1 MLLFAVLFLANQ
13 ISAADYYW
21 VHPGTA
27 SANWGDAANWRTTS
41 GGGTAHATPPTA
53 ADNVFFDANSFAVAG
68 RTVVVNVAAVCA
80 NMVWTGAT
88 NAPTFAINNPLTIHG
103 NLTFI
108 TGMTVSGTGVVTF
121 TGANPQTIT
130 MAGRT
135 FGGDVFWTK
144 DTGSTATLADAFA
157 TNGAFILQQDGDFAS
172 ASQNIT
178 CQRFEMVN
186 VGTANMGTSTIN
198 ITGAS
203 NTPPS
208 LDLSGGGTIT
218 LATATLNFSNTTGG
232 TTTRLVL
239 GDNARNNGNIAIA
252 GAAALKNV
260 IMEGSENHQI
270 VALNIGSNVNFSQ
283 STPGFNY
290 TYNSI
295 TVAASTVA
303 GAGVNFESTTAVT
316 GTTTVGNLNAVTFKG
331 GNTSLTGAVSFGNG
345 NTVSFQ
351 NTGTVVFGNTA
362 TLTATAATTPP
373 STLTFANT
381 VTNVTH
387 TGTVTLGGVAGSTI
401 QYNNTGTVTFSGQTN
416 LTGANA
422 PNFNT
427 LTFANSVTNVTH
439 NQVVNYGAR
448 ANVTYNN
455 TGNVAFNNNLI
466 GGNSNTV
473 QFNNAGTVTVTGT
486 TNFASGAVPAT
497 SVTFAATVTN
507 VTHTGAATF
516 GGTAGSTV
524 QYSNTG
530 SVLFSG
536 NTTLTSANAPNSN
549 NLTFAN
555 SVTTVSHRG
564 NVSFN
569 NRALVNYNNSGIVQ
583 VRTTAPTSGINFNAG
598 ANTQVNLNN
607 TNNFIVSG
615 NVDFG
620 TGSVL
625 TCNNTGNVD
634 FGDSDAAVETFRL
647 QATSTLNVNATVQNV
662 RFWGNIIGAG
672 DNNTTFNFQQIGDL
686 QIDQDVLVGNT
697 VSFTTNASVK
707 NVSIGRDVTFGTDAT
722 FTMNNNGAFT
732 IGQNTTFGNNANINF
747 GGTVTNAV
755 LSSNLSL
762 GSNNKATF
770 GNAGNVEI
778 YGDVTYNGGGSNIQY
793 NNGGTVDFGGTVT
806 GTGITGTLAVTFAN
820 GGSTAYNDA
829 VTLTTA
835 AGPGNSI
842 TYLFAGSQTANISA
856 DFTATGAC
864 DNLITLGRTGSGS
877 ALLNLTAVP
886 PHRNW
891 VRVSVSNIDASSI
904 ANNIRAYAYTDGGGN
919 SGIDFKNNSTSANR
933 TLYWVAGDPARTA
946 TTNTLWS
953 NANNWSFEPDEFI
966 PAVCI
971 PTVAD
976 SVVFG
981 HHDISFSPARATVD
995 VDGNYAVAG
1004 MRWSATDVTPANPIL
1019 RSIGGTTRA
1028 LTIAGAF
1035 DCYRAAGAVTFQ
1047 NESAANRLN
1056 FTFTGARRTPANGWN
1071 EIRSGGVNFPR
1082 EVVFNGNANNTRW
1095 RLIDNFS
1102 ARIDAGANPVN
1113 NGSVYLQRGVFDTN
1127 GQNLILGRFNANRFG
1142 STGAP
1147 YVNTD
1152 FTSPRELIISGN
1164 SRWTIQGR
1172 TGGITAGSVPDNPAM
1187 DLRGNGF
1194 VFNTPSP
1201 ASYWYFS
1208 GANNDSTANTEG
1220 QWVEINLA
1228 RSANVAR
1235 EVPNIGVGYRHT
1247 DIDFHVDN
1255 QLTPFYFRELRL
1267 SNTPA
1272 PPNRQIYIQ
1281 TWNDNSPQ
1289 LIFKGLVDFGNNT
1302 NVNPNN
1308 NVGTVIRGPHLPPAD
1323 AAWSNI
1329 SRFEKQVIIGNNSQ
1343 VPFWGNYRFDG
1354 PITVGELSRVWF
1366 SRNNG
1371 GELTAPLGNR
1381 YRFNDNVTLGKA
1393 SIAYFYGRIEWP
1405 IAGKTLS
1412 IGEDALAYVGD
1423 VPSTITFPTEY
1434 GNNTW
1439 QNIVL
1444 GHQGR
1449 LILNNGEGGG
1459 VNVENNII
1467 ANLTFGEFSVVEL
1480 NTEVNLTN
1488 GSSNPQTRITGTM
1501 SASFSGACS
1510 SWATLRSIV
1519 DGKQADLIVN
1529 SAQTINA
1536 LVVKDVKV
1544 VENVPGIDLTV
1555 NAGADAGNN
1564 SGTSSLLFTGA
1575 RLGRNF
1581 YWVGGTNKN
1590 KTLNTFRK
1598 ISDTNYDGIPDD
1610 NGDNVLWSNPANW
1623 YSEDG
1628 TLPRRTTLT
1637 AAMIAADNQCIP
1649 TIIDNVYFL
1658 DDSFKGGNNTG
1669 SIFQNRRNVL
1679 VDIPQA
1685 QARNF
1690 EWYITAAA
1698 FTPSGNTGAGFIANC
1713 TVCGGPA
1720 RFTNEQQPILPTTE
1734 IQIAGNLR
1742 WVAPG
1747 GTLSTDVLPISETVL
1762 RNDFI
1767 ARFSFIGSGTPQS
1780 GPGTGPTV
1788 HTIESNGQRFAGE
1801 VLFDNRYSTWTPIDP
1816 MDLNS
1821 HRHQTSY
1828 PVPPATVPGAA
1839 TPWSRASII
1848 INQGALD
1855 MGSAA
1860 YKAGTPRRINL
1871 EGDWTIS
1878 ALFEHAHFDASTSE
1892 VVFDGSANGAANANN
1907 ANIIMNENIRIPAP
1921 AQPVNSPTNDPNRDY
1936 DPTRRRF
1943 YDLTINKRQND
1954 WDVRVLNSPVSVL
1967 RNIYVQQGR
1976 LWDNDEGGSVPMQI
1990 KGKISGTGTFRMDG
2004 GTTLNLGSSTWA
2016 GVNNRYGAPA
2026 YNWGTE
2032 FPAAVNGY
2040 PTTFP
2045 LGYTK
2050 ADITLAATSNVRYWQ
2065 NGHQNVSIVP
2075 DYGNIEFF
2083 GHTAPTDFGTNW
2095 DNLRKRH
2102 LMREN
2107 VTGNVN
2113 YAGGNHSPGAAS
2125 VPVFTPTNGGTLTVQ
2140 GNWAQNGGIDFLDN
2154 GNQINLTGANPT
2166 FTVGAWAILT
2176 LGSGLDALSLDALN
2190 RTVPLVNHATT
2201 FPTGTPTLVL
2211 DDNSIVN
2218 YNAGAD
2224 QTVKGLNGGGNADY
2238 GHLLIA
2244 NRDRS
2249 TAAPLPSLVRKTLDA
2264 AVNVRGQLRIY
2275 PNAHLMDNGNQITM
2289 TAGGRLHM
2297 YRVLPAVNNGT
2308 VAANINGL
2316 LDLYDLR
2323 TLPTNNGVTTGSHF
2337 TMINSESRLT
2347 LGNATTATTFP
2358 ANVPNTNVFLQ
2369 GRTTI
2374 VYNAG
2379 IPQNIR
2385 TFTDASDSTRIYSN
2399 LVLVNPAASATAPIN
2414 KTAVQETDS
2423 GAAAQAANA
2432 AGDATVNFQMKGDL
2446 IIAPNNSFVD
2456 NGYQVRDAKNVNNE
2470 GLFRM
2475 PVLKATAD
2483 AITPTGGRT
2492 TLAGGSNT
2500 TGVNG
2505 VSRII
2510 LGTATIATQFPA
2522 NFVDAEINFE
2532 IAPASGLYG
2541 NVVYNSGR
2549 RQTIRALNDNTGGSV
2564 RTYANLTL
2572 TNPSDVPNGPVPKT
2586 SGGSFR
2592 VRGTITI
2599 NPNNNLRLVNGH
2611 VITPTVVS
2619 SSVPRLHMFSAVAT
2633 ATSGTAIAHN
2643 DQNIGGAGAVNGPAI
2658 FTLGNRDNG
2667 NGIFPV
2673 FPAYN
2678 ATHLFLEQGTTIA
2691 YNFSN
2696 NASTVASPANQNV
2709 QALGNAADAQA
2720 TYANLWL
2727 TAPQTVA
2734 NRPNEVVSKTI
2745 VAGTVTG
2752 GGATGFTQN
2761 RVRGSLVI
2769 APLVNLVD
2777 GGIQINGTGS
2787 AAQDFRMFATTAS
2800 TIAYM
2805 NTAAAHGLPS
2815 LPASYAPTAVFES
2828 IAYGTGSILYGAGS
2842 APTAASDGA
2851 SALTLGNP
2859 TTATLFPTFTGA
2871 NGFVDANIQMDADT
2885 YVRYNAGVAQTIRGL
2900 FGATLGALNN
2910 YANVELV
2917 NPAATGTAVK
2927 TLNGDMRI
2935 RGNLMVGGRVA
2946 GNRFL
2951 TTINYASF
2959 GQPNE
2964 LATANNNINI
2974 QGNWIVFSTGNRN
2987 TLNSTFDFSGTAN
3000 TINNLFTV
3008 GTGTVTFEGG
3018 NRAQILAS
3026 GSVVSGTGT
3035 GFTQTVSNRFH
3046 NVVINKGTAGSVNGR
3061 TVYLREDPML
3071 IQQTATFTNGFFWS
3085 NADGTENS
3093 GTPNRQDDD
3102 NQITFLNNPG
3112 VIQVLGPGTFAG
3124 AQGPHNNS
3132 YVVGAVRK
3140 IGTSATAASAVGGAN
3155 TFDFPIG
3162 HTPFVTGAL
3171 PDTWLGRGY
3180 YYAPSGVLDLTA
3192 NHDFVGRY
3200 YGTNANL
3207 AGTTIP
3213 AGIRPQDLTNAGAG
3227 SHYPTNVKQPSLR
3240 FINES
3245 EFWTIDYSNKT
3256 GPATPSGL
3264 AFRAKLSW
3272 DSSPNRTA
3280 VNTSFSSAPLKVAHW
3295 TNKGSGLMWYDEGRS
3310 AALGTEADGR
3320 GVQVSLSTT
3329 YNGPFNNADDAVSIL
3344 PIELVSFKARAVDA
3358 EGDLGK
3364 VEITWQTA
3372 WERDNDYFEVEKS
3385 RDGVNFQS
3393 IARVLP
3399 KGNNGFSNSIQNYVH
3414 YDEQPWLGKN
3424 YYRLKQVDF
3433 DGTTTYS
3440 KIEVV
3445 IFERSALAPTAGKM
3459 EVYPN
3464 PFASNSQSL
3473 KVVLPAGGVGAGWL
3487 VLWDMAGREMYRE
3500 RIEEGQT
3507 QLEIIPEETQ
3517 GKLTNGA
3524 YIIRAIGRDKAFT
3537 AKVVV
3542 E

>member
-21 VHPGTA
+21 VHPSAA
-27 SANWGDAANWRTTS
+27 SANWSDVANWRTTS
-41 GGGTAHATPPTA
+41 GGATAHATPPTA
-53 ADNVFFDANSFAVAG
+53 ADNVFFDANSFTVAG
-68 RTVVVNVAAVCA
+68 RTVVVDVAAVCA
-80 NMVWTGAT
+80 NMNWTGAA

-108 TGMTVSGTGVVTF
+108 TNMTVSGTGVVTF
-121 TGANPQTIT
+121 TGGASQMIT
-130 MAGRT
+130 MAGQT

-157 TNGAFILQQDGDFAS
+157 INGAFVLQQDGNFVS
-172 ASQNIT
+172 NNQNIT

-203 NTPPS
+203 NAPPS
-208 LDLSGGGTIT
+208 LDLSGGGTII

-232 TTTRLVL
+232 TTTRLIL
-239 GDNARNNGNIAIA
+239 GDNARNNGNITIA

-283 STPGFNY
+283 NTAGFNY

-295 TVAASTVA
+295 TVAASTVP
-303 GAGVNFESTTAVT
+303 GAGVNFESTTTVT
-316 GTTTVGNLNAVTFKG
+316 GTTTVGNRNAVTFKG

-351 NTGTVVFGNTA
+351 NTGTVTFGSTV
-362 TLTATAATTPP
+362 TLTATAVTTPA
-373 STLTFANT
+373 STLTFTNT

-387 TGTVTLGGVAGSTI
+387 TG
-401 QYNNTGTVTFSGQTN
+401 
-416 LTGANA
+416 
-422 PNFNT
+422 
-427 LTFANSVTNVTH
+427 NV
-439 NQVVNYGAR
+439 N
-448 ANVTYNN
+448 
-455 TGNVAFNNNLI
+455 
-466 GGNSNTV
+466 
-473 QFNNAGTVTVTGT
+473 
-486 TNFASGAVPAT
+486 
-497 SVTFAATVTN
+497 
-507 VTHTGAATF
+507 F
-516 GGTAGSTV
+516 GGPAGSTV
-524 QYSNTG
+524 QYINTG
-530 SVLFSG
+530 TILFNG
-536 NTTLTSANAPNSN
+536 TTTLTSANAPNFN
-549 NLTFAN
+549 NLTFGN

-569 NRALVNYNNSGIVQ
+569 NRAIVNYNNSGIVE

-598 ANTQVNLNN
+598 TFTQVTLNN

-620 TGSVL
+620 ANSVL
-625 TCNNTGNVD
+625 TCNNTGNVN
-634 FGDSDAAVETFRL
+634 FGDNDTAVESFRL
-647 QATSTLNVNATVQNV
+647 QANATLNVNTTVQNV
-662 RFWGNIIGAG
+662 RFWGDIIGLG

-686 QIDQDVLVGNT
+686 QIDRDVSVGNT
-697 VSFTTNASVK
+697 VLFTTNANVK
-707 NVSIGRDVTFGTDAT
+707 NVSIGRDVTFGTNAT

-732 IGQNTTFGNNANINF
+732 VGRNTTFGNNANINLQ
-747 GGTVTNAV
+747 GTVTNAV
-755 LSSNLSL
+755 LSGNLNL
-762 GSNNKATF
+762 GSNNNATF
-770 GNAGNVEI
+770 GNAGNINISGNVI
-778 YGDVTYNGGGSNIQY
+778 YNGGSSNIEY
-793 NNGGTVDFGGTVT
+793 NNGGTVNFGGTVT
-806 GTGITGTLAVTFAN
+806 SMGITGTLAVTFAN
-820 GGSTAYNDA
+820 GGTTTYNDA

-835 AGPGNSI
+835 AGAGNSI
-842 TYLFAGSQTANISA
+842 TYLFAGGRTANINA
-856 DFTATGAC
+856 NFTATGAC
-864 DNLITLGRTGSGS
+864 DNLVTLGRTGSGS
-877 ALLNLTAVP
+877 AILNLAAVP

-891 VRVSVSNIDASSI
+891 VRVSVSNLDASSI
-904 ANNIRAYAYTDGGGN
+904 AGNIRAYAYTDGGGN
-919 SGIDFKNNSTSANR
+919 SGIDFRNNSTSANR

-946 TTNTLWS
+946 ATNTLWS

-1019 RSIGGTTRA
+1019 HSIGGTTRT

-1035 DCYRAAGAVTFQ
+1035 DCYRAAGAITFQ

-1056 FTFTGARRTPANGWN
+1056 FIFTGAARTPANGWN

-1082 EVVFNGNANNTRW
+1082 EVVFNGNADNTRW

-1113 NGSVYLQRGVFDTN
+1113 NGSMYLQRGVFNTN
-1127 GQNLILGRFNANRFG
+1127 GQNLILGRFNAHRYG

-1147 YVNTD
+1147 YVGVT
-1152 FTSPRELIISGN
+1152 FAAPRELIIQGN
-1164 SRWTIQGR
+1164 SHWTIQGR
-1172 TGGITAGSVPDNPAM
+1172 TGVLTAGSVPDDPAI
-1187 DLRGNGF
+1187 DLRGVDF
-1194 VFNTPSP
+1194 TFNTPSP

-1208 GANNDSTANTEG
+1208 GANNDITANTEG
-1220 QWVEINLA
+1220 IWVEINLG
-1228 RSANVAR
+1228 RSANVSR
-1235 EVPNIGVGYRHT
+1235 EVPSIGVGYRHT
-1247 DIDFHVDN
+1247 DIDFHIDG
-1255 QLTPFYFRELRL
+1255 QPTPFHFRELRL
-1267 SNTPA
+1267 SNTPT

-1281 TWNDNSPQ
+1281 TWNDYNPQ
-1289 LIFKGLVDFGNNT
+1289 LIFKGLVDFGDNT
-1302 NVNPNN
+1302 NLNPNHFE
-1308 NVGTVIRGPHLPPAD
+1308 GTVIRGPHISPPD
-1323 AAWSNI
+1323 MTWSNV
-1329 SRFEKQVIIGNNSQ
+1329 SRFEKAVIIGNNSQ

-1354 PITVGELSRVWF
+1354 PVTIGELSRVWF

-1371 GELTAPLGNR
+1371 GELSAPAGNY

-1393 SIAYFYGRIEWP
+1393 SIAYFYGRINWP
-1405 IAGKTLS
+1405 IPGTTFS
-1412 IGEDALAYVGD
+1412 IGNNALAYVGD
-1423 VPSTITFPTEY
+1423 VPSAISFPTEY

-1444 GHQGR
+1444 GQEGR

-1459 VNVENNII
+1459 GIVENNII

-1480 NTEVNLTN
+1480 NTEVNLSN
-1488 GSSNPQTRITGTM
+1488 ASSNPRTRITGTM
-1501 SASFSGACS
+1501 SASFIGACS
-1510 SWATLRSIV
+1510 TWATLRSVV
-1519 DGKQADLIVN
+1519 DGKQADLILN
-1529 SAQTINA
+1529 NAQTINA
-1536 LVVKDVKV
+1536 LVVKDVNV
-1544 VENVPGIDLTV
+1544 VENVAGIDLTV

-1564 SGTSSLLFTGA
+1564 AGATSLTFTGV
-1575 RLGRNF
+1575 RSGRNF

-1598 ISDTNYDGIPDD
+1598 ISDTDYDGIPDD

-1623 YSEDG
+1623 YTEPA
-1628 TLPRRTTLT
+1628 TNPVLT
-1637 AAMIAADNQCIP
+1637 SLTEAQIMQNNQCVP

-1658 DDSFKGGNNTG
+1658 DDSFRGGIQSTN
-1669 SIFQNRRNVL
+1669 FFRHRRRVI

-1690 EWYITAAA
+1690 IWNLTSAAAMNASGIVTTPGNFVTGTAA
-1698 FTPSGNTGAGFIANC
+1698 T
-1713 TVCGGPA
+1713 GPA
-1720 RFTNEQQPILPTTE
+1720 IFTNEQQPILPTTE
-1734 IQIAGNLR
+1734 IQIAGDLR
-1742 WVAPG
+1742 WAAPG
-1747 GTLSTDVLPISETVL
+1747 GPLSTDAVGDPNLTTMETIL

-1767 ARFSFIGSGTPQS
+1767 SRFSFIGSGMPHT

-1801 VLFDNRYSTWTPIDP
+1801 VFFDNRYSTWTPIDP

-1828 PVPPATVPGAA
+1828 PTPPATIPGLPTA
-1839 TPWSRASII
+1839 WSRASII

-1855 MGSAA
+1855 MGSSA
-1860 YKAGTPRRINL
+1860 YKFGMPRRINL
-1871 EGDWTIS
+1871 EGDWIIS
-1878 ALFEHAHFDASTSE
+1878 GLFDHAHFDNGESE
-1892 VVFDGSANGAANANN
+1892 VVFDGSVNSTADAND

-1921 AQPVNSPTNDPNRDY
+1921 VQPVSRPVNDPNENY

-1954 WDVRVLNSPVSVL
+1954 WDVRILNSPVSVL

-1990 KGKISGTGTFRMDG
+1990 KGKISNTGTFRMDG

-2016 GVNNRYGAPA
+2016 GVTNRYGAPT

-2075 DYGNIEFF
+2075 DYGNIEF
-2083 GHTAPTDFGTNW
+2083 GSSSYATPTGFSTNW
-2095 DNLRKRH
+2095 LRLRKRH

-2113 YAGGNHSPGAAS
+2113 YAGGNHAPGAAS
-2125 VPVFTPTNGGTLTVQ
+2125 VPVSTPTYGGTLTVQ
-2140 GNWAQNGGIDFLDN
+2140 GNWTQNGGIDFLDN
-2154 GNQINLTGANPT
+2154 GNQINLTGAAPT

-2201 FPTGTPTLVL
+2201 FPTGTPTIVL
-2211 DDNSIVN
+2211 DANSIVN

-2224 QTVKGLNGGGNADY
+2224 QIVRGLNGGGNEDY

-2249 TAAPLPSLVRKTLDA
+2249 TTSPLPSLVRKTIDGPTT
-2264 AVNVRGQLRIY
+2264 VRGQLRIY
-2275 PNAHLMDNGNQITM
+2275 PNAHLIDNGYQINM
-2289 TAGGRLHM
+2289 TATSRLHM
-2297 YRVLPAVNNGT
+2297 YRVLPARNNGHT
-2308 VAANINGL
+2308 ATDTIAANLNGWR
-2316 LDLYDLR
+2316 DLYNLR
-2323 TLPTNNGVTTGSHF
+2323 SMLVTDAVVATPTLH
-2337 TMINSESRLT
+2337 TMLNSESRLS
-2347 LGNATTATTFP
+2347 LGNATTPTTFP
-2358 ANVPNTNVFLQ
+2358 ANVPNANVFLQ

-2374 VYNAG
+2374 VYSAG
-2379 IPQNIR
+2379 VPQNIR
-2385 TFTDASDSTRIYSN
+2385 TFTDDSDTTRIYSN
-2399 LVLVNPAASATAPIN
+2399 LVLVNPSAGATAPIN
-2414 KTAVQETDS
+2414 KTAVQQAGS

-2432 AGDATVNFQMKGDL
+2432 TTGDATVNFQLKGDL

-2470 GLFRM
+2470 GFFRM
-2475 PVLKATAD
+2475 PVLKSTAD

-2500 TGVNG
+2500 TGANG
-2505 VSRII
+2505 VSRIM
-2510 LGTATIATQFPA
+2510 LGTANIATSFPV
-2522 NFVDAEINFE
+2522 NFGGASDAEIDFE

-2549 RQTIRALNDNTGGSV
+2549 RQTIRALNQTNSI

-2572 TNPSDVPNGPVPKT
+2572 TNPSNVPNGPVPKN
-2586 SGGSFR
+2586 SQGSFR

-2599 NPNNNLRLVNGH
+2599 NPNNNLRLISSH
-2611 VITPTVVS
+2611 AITPTVVS
-2619 SSVPRLHMFSAVAT
+2619 SSVPRLHMFSSVAT

-2658 FTLGNRDNG
+2658 FTIGNRDGG
-2667 NGIFPV
+2667 NSSFPV

-2678 ATHLFLEQGTTIA
+2678 ATHLFLEQGTTVV
-2691 YNFSN
+2691 YNFAS
-2696 NASTVASPANQNV
+2696 NASTVSTPANQNV
-2709 QALGNAADAQA
+2709 QALGNTTDAQA

-2727 TAPQTVA
+2727 TSPQATL
-2734 NRPNEVVSKTI
+2734 PNEVISKTI
-2745 VAGTVTG
+2745 IAGTVTG
-2752 GGATGFTQN
+2752 GTPTGFTQN

-2769 APLVNLVD
+2769 APLANLVD
-2777 GGIQINGTGS
+2777 NGIQINGTGS
-2787 AAQDFRMFATTAS
+2787 APQDFRMFATTAA

-2805 NTAAAHGLPS
+2805 NTAAAHGLAS
-2815 LPASYAPTAVFES
+2815 LPASYAANAVFES
-2828 IAYGTGSILYGAGS
+2828 IAYGHTSTLYGASG
-2842 APTAASDGA
+2842 APTAASNGA
-2851 SALTLGNP
+2851 SALTLGNA
-2859 TTATLFPTFTGA
+2859 TTATLFPTFTGT
-2871 NGFVDANIQMDADT
+2871 NGFVDANIQMDANT
-2885 YVRYNAGVAQTIRGL
+2885 YVRYNAGVNQTIRGL
-2900 FGATLGALNN
+2900 FGTTLGASNN

-2917 NPAATGTAVK
+2917 NPATTGTAVK
-2927 TLNGDMRI
+2927 TLNGAVRI

-2946 GNRFL
+2946 GDRFL
-2951 TTINYASF
+2951 PTINYASF
-2959 GQPNE
+2959 GQANE
-2964 LATANNNINI
+2964 LVTANNNINI

-2987 TLNSTFDFSGTAN
+2987 TLNSTFDFSGTTN
-3000 TINNLFTV
+3000 TIDNLFTA
-3008 GTGTVTFEGG
+3008 GTSTVTFEGD

-3035 GFTQTVSNRFH
+3035 AFTQTVSNRFY
-3046 NVVINKGTAGSVNGR
+3046 NVVINKGTAGTVNGR

-3093 GTPNRQDDD
+3093 GTVNRQDDD

-3112 VIQVLGPGTFAG
+3112 VTQVLGPGTFAG

-3140 IGTSATAASAVGGAN
+3140 IGTSATAASAVGGDN

-3200 YGTNANL
+3200 YGTNPNL

-3213 AGIRPQDLTNAGAG
+3213 AGIRPQDLTSPGTG

-3256 GPATPSGL
+3256 GHATPSGL

-3310 AALGTEADGR
+3310 AALGTEVDGR

-3329 YNGPFNNADDAVSIL
+3329 YNGPFNNADDAISIL
-3344 PIELVSFKARAVDA
+3344 PIELVSFKARAVA
-3358 EGDLGK
+3358 SEGDLGK

-3393 IARVLP
+3393 IARVSP

-3473 KVVLPAGGVGAGWL
+3473 KVVLPAGGIGAGWL
-3487 VLWDMAGREMYRE
+3487 VLWDMAGREMYRK

>member
-1 MLLFAVLFLANQ
+1 MLLFVVSFLANQ

-21 VHPGTA
+21 VHPGTP
-27 SANWGDAANWRTTS
+27 SANWSDAANWRTTS
-41 GGGTAHATPPTA
+41 GGAIAHAAPPTA
-53 ADNVFFDANSFAVAG
+53 ADNVFFDNNSFTTTG
-68 RTVVVNVAAVCA
+68 LTVEVDLPATCA
-80 NMVWTGAT
+80 HMIWTGAT
-88 NAPTFAINNPLTIHG
+88 NSPTFAINNPLTIHG

-108 TGMTVSGTGVVTF
+108 TSMTVSGTGTVTF

-130 MAGRT
+130 MAGQA
-135 FGGDVFWTK
+135 FGGNVFWTK
-144 DTGSTATLADAFA
+144 GIGSTATLADAF
-157 TNGAFILQQDGDFAS
+157 TTYGAFVLNQGGDFAS
-172 ASQNIT
+172 ANQNIA
-178 CQRFEMVN
+178 CQRFEIIS

-208 LDLSGGGTIT
+208 LDLSGSGTIN
-218 LATATLNFSNTTGG
+218 LANATLNFSNTTGG

-239 GDNARNNGNIAIA
+239 GANARNNGNITIA
-252 GAAALKNV
+252 GAAALKHA
-260 IMEGSENHQI
+260 IIEGASNHQI
-270 VALNIGSNVNFSQ
+270 EALNIGSNVDFSQ
-283 STPGFNY
+283 STAGFNY
-290 TYNSI
+290 TYSSI
-295 TVAASTVA
+295 IVAASTVA

-316 GTTTVGNLNAVTFKG
+316 GATTVGNLNAVTFKG
-331 GNTSLTGAVSFGNG
+331 GNISLTGAVSFGNG

-351 NTGTVVFGNTA
+351 NSGTVVFSNTT
-362 TLTATAATTPP
+362 TLTATTATTPP
-373 STLTFANT
+373 STLTFAGT

-387 TGTVTLGGVAGSTI
+387 M
-401 QYNNTGTVTFSGQTN
+401 
-416 LTGANA
+416 
-422 PNFNT
+422 
-427 LTFANSVTNVTH
+427 
-439 NQVVNYGAR
+439 
-448 ANVTYNN
+448 
-455 TGNVAFNNNLI
+455 GNV
-466 GGNSNTV
+466 
-473 QFNNAGTVTVTGT
+473 
-486 TNFASGAVPAT
+486 
-497 SVTFAATVTN
+497 
-507 VTHTGAATF
+507 TF
-516 GGTAGSTV
+516 GGIAGSTV
-524 QYSNTG
+524 QYNNTG
-530 SVLFSG
+530 SVSFNG
-536 NTTLTSANAPNSN
+536 TTTLISASSPNFN
-549 NLTFAN
+549 NLTFGN
-555 SVTTVSHRG
+555 SVTTVSHIS
-564 NVSFN
+564 NLSFN
-569 NRALVNYNNSGIVQ
+569 NRAIVNYNNSNIVQ
-583 VRTTAPTSGINFNAG
+583 VKTMALTSGVNFNAG
-598 ANTQVNLNN
+598 ANTQVTLNN
-607 TNNFIVSG
+607 TGNFVVSG
-615 NVDFG
+615 NVNFG
-620 TGSVL
+620 INSVL
-625 TCNNTGNVD
+625 TCNNTGDVD
-634 FGDSDAAVETFRL
+634 FGDSDTAVETFRL
-647 QATSTLNVNATVQNV
+647 QNNSTLNVNATVQNV
-662 RFWGNIIGAG
+662 RFWGDITSSTT
-672 DNNTTFNFQQIGDL
+672 DNNTTFNFQQVGNL

-697 VSFTTNASVK
+697 VSFTTNANVK
-707 NVSIGRDVTFGTDAT
+707 NVSIGRDVIFSKDAT

-732 IGQNTTFGNNANINF
+732 IGQHTTFHDNANINF

-755 LSSNLSL
+755 LSGNLSL

-770 GNAGNVEI
+770 SNAGKVDV

-793 NNGGTVDFGGTVT
+793 KNGGVVNFGGTVT

-820 GGSTAYNDA
+820 GGSTDYNDA

-842 TYLFAGSQTANISA
+842 TYLFAGGKTANISA
-856 DFTATGAC
+856 NFTVTGAC
-864 DNLITLGRTGSGS
+864 DNLITLSRTGSGS
-877 ALLNLTAVP
+877 ATLNLTAAP
-886 PHRNW
+886 PNRNW
-891 VRVSVSNIDASSI
+891 VRVNVSNLDASSI
-904 ANNIRAYAYTDGGGN
+904 TNNIRAYAYTDGGGN
-919 SGIDFKNNSTSANR
+919 SGIDFKNNSTSTNR
-933 TLYWVAGDPARTA
+933 TLYWVAGGPQAG
-946 TTNTLWS
+946 TNTLWS

-971 PTVAD
+971 PTVSD

-981 HHDISFSPARATVD
+981 HHDISFSATNPTVD

-1004 MRWSATDVTPANPIL
+1004 MRWSVTDVTPANPIL
-1019 RSIGGTTRA
+1019 RSIGGATRM

-1035 DCYRAAGAVTFQ
+1035 DCYRPAGAVTFQ
-1047 NESAANRLN
+1047 NETATNRLN

-1071 EIRSGGVNFPR
+1071 EIRSGGANFPR
-1082 EVVFNGNANNTRW
+1082 EVIFNGNADNTRW

-1113 NGSVYLQRGVFDTN
+1113 NGSVYLRRGVFDTN
-1127 GQNLILGRFNANRFG
+1127 GQNLVVGRFNTNRFG
-1142 STGAP
+1142 SNGGS
-1147 YVNTD
+1147 YVTIN
-1152 FTSPRELIISGN
+1152 FSSPRELIISGN
-1164 SRWTIQGR
+1164 SHWTIQGR
-1172 TGGITAGSVPDNPAM
+1172 SGNITPGSVPDNQAM
-1187 DLRGNGF
+1187 DLRGVNF
-1194 VFNTPSP
+1194 TFNTPSP

-1220 QWVEINLA
+1220 LWVDINLG

-1235 EVPNIGVGYRHT
+1235 EVPNIGIGWRHT
-1247 DIDFHVDN
+1247 DIDFQVDGWGI
-1255 QLTPFYFRELRL
+1255 PFHFRELRL

-1272 PPNRQIYIQ
+1272 APPERQIYIQ
-1281 TWNDNSPQ
+1281 TWNDFSTQ
-1289 LIFKGLVDFGNNT
+1289 LIFKGVVDFGNNT
-1302 NVNPNN
+1302 KGNPNN
-1308 NVGTVIRGPHLPPAD
+1308 DVGTVIRGPRAAPAD

-1329 SRFEKQVIIGNNSQ
+1329 NRFEKAVIIGNNSFI
-1343 VPFWGNYRFDG
+1343 PFWGNFRFDG
-1354 PITVGELSRVWF
+1354 PVTVGDLSRVWF
-1366 SRNNG
+1366 SRRNG
-1371 GELTAPLGNR
+1371 GELTAPAGNQ
-1381 YRFNDNVTLGKA
+1381 YRFNNDLTLGKA
-1393 SIAYFYGRIEWP
+1393 SIAYFYARVDWP
-1405 IAGKTLS
+1405 VAGKTMLL
-1412 IGEDALAYVGD
+1412 GEEALAYVGI
-1423 VPSTITFPTEY
+1423 VPSTIIFPIEY
-1434 GNNTW
+1434 GDNTW

-1444 GHQGR
+1444 QNQAR
-1449 LILNNGEGGG
+1449 LVLNNGKGGG
-1459 VNVENNII
+1459 GIVENNII
-1467 ANLTFGEFSVVEL
+1467 ANLTMGEFSTVEL
-1480 NTEVNLTN
+1480 NTAVDA
-1488 GSSNPQTRITGTM
+1488 NPPASTPRTRITGTLTT
-1501 SASFSGACS
+1501 SFPGVCS
-1510 SWATLRSIV
+1510 SWASLFSIV
-1519 DGKQADLIVN
+1519 DGQQADLILN
-1529 SAQTINA
+1529 NAQTVNA
-1536 LVVKDVKV
+1536 LTVKDVNV
-1544 VENVPGIDLTV
+1544 VENVAGIDLTV

-1564 SGTSSLLFTGA
+1564 SGATSLIFTGV
-1575 RLGRNF
+1575 RSGRNF
-1581 YWVGGTNKN
+1581 YWVGGTNKD
-1590 KTLNTFRK
+1590 KTKNIFRK
-1598 ISDTNYDGIPDD
+1598 IADTDYDGIPDD
-1610 NGDNVLWSNPANW
+1610 DGDNVLWTNPANW
-1623 YSEDG
+1623 YTEPA
-1628 TLPRRTTLT
+1628 TNPVLT
-1637 AAMIAADNQCIP
+1637 SLTEAQIMQNNQCVP

-1658 DDSFKGGNNTG
+1658 DDSFRG
-1669 SIFQNRRNVL
+1669 SIQNTNFIRHRRRVI

-1685 QARNF
+1685 QARDFIWNLTSAAAMNAPGKVVTAGNF
-1690 EWYITAAA
+1690 VTGTAA
-1698 FTPSGNTGAGFIANC
+1698 T
-1713 TVCGGPA
+1713 GPA
-1720 RFTNEQQPILPTTE
+1720 IFTNEQQPILPTTE
-1734 IQIAGNLR
+1734 MQIAGDLR
-1742 WVAPG
+1742 WASPG
-1747 GTLSTDVLPISETVL
+1747 GPLSTNAVANPNLTTMETIL

-1767 ARFSFIGSGTPQS
+1767 SRFSFIGSGMPHT

-1788 HTIESNGQRFAGE
+1788 HKIESNGQRFAGE
-1801 VLFDNRYSTWTPIDP
+1801 VMFDNRYSTWTPIDP

-1821 HRHQTSY
+1821 HRHATSY
-1828 PVPPATVPGAA
+1828 PTPPSTVAGGG

-1855 MGSAA
+1855 MGSTA
-1860 YKAGTPRRINL
+1860 YKPGNPRRINL

-1878 ALFEHAHFDASTSE
+1878 ALFDHAHFDASTSE
-1892 VVFDGSANGAANANN
+1892 VVFDGSVNDGADANN
-1907 ANIIMNENIRIPAP
+1907 ANIIMNENIRVPAP
-1921 AQPVNSPTNDPNRDY
+1921 VQPVIQPVNDPNAAY

-1967 RNIYVQQGR
+1967 HNIYVKQGR

-2016 GVNNRYGAPA
+2016 GLTNRYGAPV

-2075 DYGNIEFF
+2075 DYGNIEF
-2083 GHTAPTDFGTNW
+2083 GLNSYTTPTGFSTNW
-2095 DNLRKRH
+2095 LRLRKRH
-2102 LMREN
+2102 LIREN

-2125 VPVFTPTNGGTLTVQ
+2125 VPVFTPTNGGTLTIQ
-2140 GNWAQNGGIDFLDN
+2140 GNWIQNGGIDFLDN

-2176 LGSGLDALSLDALN
+2176 LGSGLDALSRDALD

-2211 DDNSIVN
+2211 DNNSIVN

-2249 TAAPLPSLVRKTLDA
+2249 TAPPPSLVSKTLDA
-2264 AVNVRGQLRIY
+2264 PANVRGQLRIY
-2275 PNAHLMDNGNQITM
+2275 PNAHLVDNGNQITM
-2289 TAGGRLHM
+2289 TAAGRLHM
-2297 YRVLPAVNNGT
+2297 YRVLPARNNGHT
-2308 VAANINGL
+2308 ATDTIAADLNGWR
-2316 LDLYDLR
+2316 DLYDLR
-2323 TLPTNNGVTTGSHF
+2323 SMLVTDAVVNTPTLH
-2337 TMINSESRLT
+2337 TMVDSESRMS

-2358 ANVPNTNVFLQ
+2358 ANVLNSNVFLQ

-2379 IPQNIR
+2379 VPQNIR
-2385 TFTDASDSTRIYSN
+2385 TFTDASDTTRIYSN
-2399 LVLVNPAASATAPIN
+2399 LVLVNPSASATAPIN
-2414 KTAVQETDS
+2414 KTAVQEAGS
-2423 GAAAQAANA
+2423 GAAAQAANV
-2432 AGDATVNFQMKGDL
+2432 AGDATSSATLGFQLKGDL
-2446 IIAPNNSFVD
+2446 IIAPNNSFWD

-2470 GLFRM
+2470 GFFRM

-2492 TLAGGSNT
+2492 TLIGGSNS
-2500 TGVNG
+2500 TGANG

-2510 LGTATIATQFPA
+2510 LGTANIATAFPV
-2522 NFVDAEINFE
+2522 NFGGNNDVEIYFE
-2532 IAPASGLYG
+2532 ISPADGLYG

-2549 RQTIRALNDNTGGSV
+2549 RQTIRALNQTSGGNV

-2572 TNPSDVPNGPVPKT
+2572 TNPSDVPNGPVPKN
-2586 SGGSFR
+2586 SAGSLR

-2599 NPNNNLRLVNGH
+2599 NPNNNLRLINGH
-2611 VITPTVVS
+2611 VITPVVAS
-2619 SSVPRLHMFSAVAT
+2619 GSVPRLHMFSSVAT
-2633 ATSGTAIAHN
+2633 ATSGVAIPHN
-2643 DQNIGGAGAVNGPAI
+2643 DQNIGGLGAVDGPAI

-2667 NGIFPV
+2667 LATFPI

-2691 YNFSN
+2691 YNFGN
-2696 NASTVASPANQNV
+2696 NSSTVATPSNQNI
-2709 QALGNAADAQA
+2709 QALGNTTDAQA

-2727 TAPQTVA
+2727 IAPQTVA

-2777 GGIQINGTGS
+2777 NGIQINGTGS
-2787 AAQDFRMFATTAS
+2787 TAQDFRMFATIAS

-2805 NTAAAHGLPS
+2805 NTAAAHGLAS

-2828 IAYGTGSILYGAGS
+2828 IAYGMSSTLYGATG
-2842 APTAASDGA
+2842 APAAASDGA
-2851 SALTLGNP
+2851 SALTLGNA
-2859 TTATLFPTFTGA
+2859 TTATLFPTFTGT
-2871 NGFVDANIQMDADT
+2871 NGFVDANIQMDTDT

-2900 FGATLGALNN
+2900 FGTTLGALNN

-2927 TLNGDMRI
+2927 TLNGNMRI

-2959 GQPNE
+2959 GQANE
-2964 LATANNNINI
+2964 LATANHNINI

-2987 TLNSTFDFSGTAN
+2987 TLNSTFDFSGTTNAV
-3000 TINNLFTV
+3000 NNLFNA

-3035 GFTQTVSNRFH
+3035 GFTQTVSNRFY
-3046 NVVINKGTAGSVNGR
+3046 NIIINKGTVGSVNGR
-3061 TVYLREDPML
+3061 TVYLREDPTL
-3071 IQQTATFTNGFFWS
+3071 IEQSVTFTNGFFWS
-3085 NADGTENS
+3085 NADGTENN
-3093 GTPNRQDDD
+3093 GTVNRQDDD

-3140 IGTSATAASAVGGAN
+3140 IGTSATTASVVGGNN

-3162 HTPFVTGAL
+3162 HTPFVTGTL

-3280 VNTSFSSAPLKVAHW
+3280 VNTSFLSAPLKVAHW
-3295 TNKGSGLMWYDEGRS
+3295 TNKGGGLMWYDEGRS
-3310 AALGTEADGR
+3310 AALGTEVDGR

-3329 YNGPFNNADDAVSIL
+3329 YNGPFNNADDAISIL
-3344 PIELVSFKARAVDA
+3344 PIELVSFKARAIA
-3358 EGDLGK
+3358 SEGDLGQ

-3393 IARVLP
+3393 IARVSS

-3414 YDEQPWLGKN
+3414 YDQQPWLGKN

-3445 IFERSALAPTAGKM
+3445 IFERSALASTAGKM

-3464 PFASNSQSL
+3464 PLASNRQSL
-3473 KVVLPAGGVGAGWL
+3473 KVVLPAGGIGVGWL
-3487 VLWDMAGREMYRE
+3487 VLWDMAGREIYRE

-3507 QLEIIPEETQ
+3507 QLEIIPEEIQ